1 MEPIAR
7 PKDIMISSVVE
18 EQPQAEPQIKKEETP
33 LQTSTRKGSLLK
45 ALSNLVKNFAKR
57 WKPTSDE
64 LLAHVEERILKE
76 TGLQFEQ
83 KMIHTGDHEIN
94 TIILGSGPPLV
105 LFHGFGAGLGFW
117 ASNLKEFSQHHT
129 IYAIDLPGF
138 GRSSRMPF
146 VLNTPEE
153 AEEYFIKS
161 LEMWR
166 REVKLEQFSLLGH
179 SFGGFL
185 ASAYALRYPQ
195 NIDHLILADPWGIP
209 RQPEKNAYS
218 KMPLKGRIARRLAS
232 VMNPLTAIRAAGPIG
247 PGLIALFRADLPT
260 KFKHFIAD
268 RSLFAKYMYHIN
280 AQSPSGE
287 IAFVKL
293 NKALGFAANPMIER
307 LPDLH
312 HSVPVTLFFGESS
325 WIDRV
330 SGHKLKDLL
339 GDRASIHIVP
349 KAGHHIYVDNHPF
362 FNSTV
367 IDRSKSVGS
376 LKVKLTET
384 TLEESDVQQFAVSES
399 FVIIN

>member
-1 MEPIAR
+1 MEPIAL
-7 PKDIMISSVVE
+7 PKDFVDAP
-18 EQPQAEPQIKKEETP
+18 QQAEEKIIKEEAP
-33 LQTSTRKGSLLK
+33 LKSTRKGAILK
-45 ALSNLVKNFAKR
+45 ALSNLVKHFAKR
-57 WKPTSDE
+57 WKPTSEE
-64 LLAHVEERILKE
+64 LLAQVEERILKE

-83 KMIHTGDHEIN
+83 KMIHTGNHVIN

-105 LFHGFGAGLGFW
+105 LFHGFGAGVAFW
-117 ASNLKEFSQHHT
+117 TSNLKEFSQHHT

-146 VLNTPEE
+146 ELNTPEE

-161 LEMWR
+161 IEMWR
-166 REVKLEQFSLLGH
+166 REMKLEQFSLLGH

-247 PGLIALFRADLPT
+247 PGLIALFRSDLPT
-260 KFKHFIAD
+260 KFKQFIAD

-280 AQSPSGE
+280 AQAPSGE

-307 LPDLH
+307 LPELH
-312 HSVPVTLFFGESS
+312 NSVPVTLFFGESS

-330 SGHKLKDLL
+330 SGHKLKELL
-339 GDRASIHIVP
+339 GERASIHIVP

-367 IDRSKSVGS
+367 IERSKSVGS
-376 LKVKLTET
+376 LQVKITQT
-384 TLEESDVQQFAVSES
+384 TILEESEVQQFAASES